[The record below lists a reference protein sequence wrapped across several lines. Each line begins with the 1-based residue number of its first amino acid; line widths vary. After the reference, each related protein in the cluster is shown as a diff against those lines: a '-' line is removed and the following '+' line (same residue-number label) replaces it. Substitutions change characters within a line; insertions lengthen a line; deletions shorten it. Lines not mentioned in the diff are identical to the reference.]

1 MMQSVE
7 DEDGAR
13 ARGHFDGSS
22 NPGFVSDDDKVAAE
36 SSEANASN
44 GDLPHPKPKVN
55 PFSIQERKLMKS

>member
-22 NPGFVSDDDKVAAE
+22 NPAFVPDEVAAE
-36 SSEANASN
+36 SSEATASN
-44 GDLPHPKPKVN
+44 GDLPNLKPKVN
-55 PFSIQERKLMKS
+55 PFSIQE